1 MISLNQ
7 ITENP
12 ELFKQEL
19 IKRFKPV
26 EILDQI
32 LDKGELF
39 KEQQKNLEL
48 LRQEKNSFNNIIAS
62 LSSAERE
69 LKLVEMKEI
78 SEAIKVLEEAQRI
91 VKTDLDN
98 LIAKIPNLTW
108 EGIPVGKDDEAN
120 KEIAVFGIKPE
131 FNFEPKVYYE
141 LPVFKR
147 DYLSDKGVEA
157 VGFRGY
163 YIAGELAKFQRAL
176 FNWALDRVL
185 EEGFEYVIP
194 PIAVN
199 YDVMAGTGFFPTGI
213 DDVYEVI
220 EGDRTKYLV
229 GSSEPSLMFME
240 SNKHLELE
248 KPRLLT
254 AWTTCFRK
262 EIGAHGKDT
271 KGGIRVHQFEKVEM
285 VAICKPDQ
293 SAEIFE
299 KLTNFFSAGLDLLG
313 LHYHQLEVC
322 SGDISIKN
330 HRQIDIEA
338 WFPATAD
345 FRELC
350 SSSNCTDYQTR
361 ALNITYI
368 NAQGQ
373 KEIVHSLNCTGI
385 TNRAMFAI
393 LEQFQ
398 ESDGKIRVPE
408 VLKKYY
414 SKEYLE

>member
-7 ITENP
+7 IVENP
-12 ELFKQEL
+12 DIFKQEL
-19 IKRFKPV
+19 SKRFKPPV
-26 EILDQI
+26 IIDDITE
-32 LDKGELF
+32 KAGVF
-39 KEQQKNLEL
+39 KESQKELEE
-48 LRQEKNSFNNIIAS
+48 LRQQKNSFNLIIAS
-62 LSSAERE
+62 LSPEEKTVKLEEMKIVSEKIKTLEDTQRE
-69 LKLVEMKEI
+69 LK
-78 SEAIKVLEEAQRI
+78 SE
-91 VKTDLDN
+91 LDN
-98 LIAKIPNLTW
+98 LLAVIPNLTW
-108 EGIPVGKDDEAN
+108 DGIPVAKDDAGN
-120 KEIAVFGIKPE
+120 IEIGQFGVKPE
-131 FNFEPKVYYE
+131 FDFNPSPYHE
-141 LPVFKR
+141 LPIFKR
-147 DYLSDKGVEA
+147 DYLSEKGVEA

-176 FNWALDRVL
+176 FNWSLDRIL

-199 YDVMAGTGFFPTGI
+199 YDVMAGTGFFPTGQ

-240 SNKHLELE
+240 SNRNLQLAD
-248 KPRLLT
+248 PRLLT

-293 SAEIFE
+293 SAQVFE
-299 KLTNFFSAGLDLLG
+299 RLTNFFCAGLDLLG
-313 LHYHQLEVC
+313 LHYHQLEVS

-330 HRQIDIEA
+330 NRQIDIEA
-338 WFPATAD
+338 WFPATED

-361 ALNITYI
+361 NLNITFTNYE
-368 NAQGQ
+368 GQ
-373 KEIVHSLNCTGI
+373 KELTHSLNCTGI

-393 LEQFQ
+393 MEQFQ
-398 ESDGKIRVPE
+398 QIDGRIKVPE